1 MPSFDIKSEIDKHE
15 LTNVVDQANRVL
27 KNRFDFKDANAEFKL
42 NDNSILLTANEDFH
56 IKQMSAVLQEAI
68 TKRKMDIR
76 ILKPG
81 KIEVANNTARQT
93 VDLQEGIDRDLA
105 KKITTL
111 IKQSKLKTQA
121 SIQGESIRVTRGV
134 IHGRRG
140 ADSLGLAHG
149 PTLSAGAAN
158 VRLPSTLPAGT
169 QARPHRPPAPRS
181 LRAGLRGNTADGRAG
196 E

>member
-93 VDLQEGIDRDLA
+93 VDLQEGIDKELA

-111 IKQSKLKTQA
+111 IKQYKLKTKA
-121 SIQGESIRVTRGV
+121 AIQGESIRVTGKKRDDLQDA
-134 IHGRRG
+134 IQIIKDQKYDIPLQFDNFR
-140 ADSLGLAHG
+140 D
-149 PTLSAGAAN
+149 
-158 VRLPSTLPAGT
+158 
-169 QARPHRPPAPRS
+169 
-181 LRAGLRGNTADGRAG
+181 
-196 E
+196 

>member
-42 NDNSILLTANEDFH
+42 NEDSILLTAKEDFH
-56 IKQMSAVLQEAI
+56 IKQMMSVLQEST

-81 KIEVANNTARQT
+81 KIEIANNTARQA

-111 IKQSKLKTQA
+111 IKQSKLKAQA
-121 SIQGESIRVTRGV
+121 AIQGESIRVTGKKRDDLQDV
-134 IHGRRG
+134 IQSIKDQKYNIPIQFDNFR
-140 ADSLGLAHG
+140 D
-149 PTLSAGAAN
+149 
-158 VRLPSTLPAGT
+158 
-169 QARPHRPPAPRS
+169 
-181 LRAGLRGNTADGRAG
+181 
-196 E
+196 